1 MALALALLPLLLLPW
16 GAGTI
21 GRPQIRVVL
30 VTEGEPVVMEC
41 PFREHNVSGDYFD
54 EFVWSHRNISRRIL
68 QFRMTRPNASCVHRS
83 EGHFSGTV
91 DYERSVSFLNISEVL
106 MNDTGPYHCYVKIGN
121 SNPTEKVTHLLVR
134 GRQPWAASGGLS
146 FSEPPGGEVT
156 LDCDFPAKLPG
167 RFTYLF
173 WLHEQDQSPPRLVAW
188 HLTSSFQNNSGS
200 TGSRFQSVFD
210 LENHRSHLTITGLE
224 EKDSGWYQCE
234 GLGELSGWQRGT
246 RTHLTVQGSS
256 AVLLVVLGSVAF
268 VVMALCSY
276 FLSGAAPAELCPLCS
291 ASDKHHKKLRRQRT
305 MQDASDPCHRPAE
318 DSTRQPTGGE
328 AVSASAGSTAEYSL
342 LTFPGRNTAAGDWG
356 Q

>member
-16 GAGTI
+16 GVGTI
-21 GRPQIRVVL
+21 GRPQSQVVL

-41 PFREHNVSGDYFD
+41 PFRKHNGGGDYLD
-54 EFVWSHRNISRRIL
+54 EFIWGHGNISRRIL

-91 DYERSVSFLNISEVL
+91 DFARSVSFLNISEVL

-146 FSEPPGGEVT
+146 FSESPGGEVT
-156 LDCDFPAKLPG
+156 LDCDFPAKLPDS
-167 RFTYLF
+167 FTYLF
-173 WLHEQDQSPPRLVAW
+173 WLHEQDQSPPQLVAW
-188 HLTSSFQNNSGS
+188 TNTSSFQNNSSS

-276 FLSGAAPAELCPLCS
+276 FLY
-291 ASDKHHKKLRRQRT
+291 KHHKKLRRQRT
-305 MQDASDPCHRPAE
+305 VQDASDPCHRHAE
-318 DSTRQPTGGE
+318 DSARQPTGGE
-328 AVSASAGSTAEYSL
+328 AVSASVGSTAEYSL
-342 LTFPGRNTAAGDWG
+342 LTFPGRNTAAEDWG
-356 Q
+356 QR

>member
-16 GAGTI
+16 GAGTL
-21 GRPQIRVVL
+21 GHPQSQVVL

-41 PFREHNVSGDYFD
+41 PFHNGSSDSFD
-54 EFVWSHRNISRRIL
+54 EFIWSHRNISRRIL

-91 DYERSVSFLNISEVL
+91 DFARSVSFLNISEVL
-106 MNDTGPYHCYVKIGN
+106 MNDTGPYYCYVKIGN

-146 FSEPPGGEVT
+146 FSVPPGGKVT

-167 RFTYLF
+167 SFTYLF

-188 HLTSSFQNNSGS
+188 TNTSSFQNNSGS
-200 TGSRFQSVFD
+200 TGSRFQSIFD
-210 LENHRSHLTITGLE
+210 LENHWSHLNITGLE

-246 RTHLTVQGSS
+246 RTHLAVQGSS
-256 AVLLVVLGSVAF
+256 AVLLVILWSVEFAI
-268 VVMALCSY
+268 MALCSY
-276 FLSGAAPAELCPLCS
+276 FVY
-291 ASDKHHKKLRRQRT
+291 KHHKKLRRQRT
-305 MQDASDPCHRPAE
+305 VQDASDPCHRPAE
-318 DSTRQPTGGE
+318 DSMRQPTGGE
-328 AVSASAGSTAEYSL
+328 AVSASAGSKAECRL